1 MAGATEGNHAPVVTL
16 LFLPTT
22 SRELN
27 ETGPADLLTNS
38 TEEKNVQKKKKRENG
53 LSPLGP
59 NMQKVKKNSDFNRI
73 TQNVC
78 MFPV

>member
-1 MAGATEGNHAPVVTL
+1 MAGTTEGNHAPVVTL
-16 LFLPTT
+16 PFLPTP

-27 ETGPADLLTNS
+27 ETGLADLLTNS
-38 TEEKNVQKKKKRENG
+38 TEEKNVKKLRENG

-59 NMQKVKKNSDFNRI
+59 NTQKVKKNSDFNRI

-78 MFPV
+78 MFPA